1 MISII
6 GAGICGLSIGWYL
19 AKAGKKVQIFDQGKA
34 GQKASW
40 ASAGMLASNIESEP
54 GEENLLP

>member
-19 AKAGKKVQIFDQGKA
+19 AKAGKKVQIFD
-34 GQKASW
+34 
-40 ASAGMLASNIESEP
+40 IEKDRIDDLNKLRHCKEL
-54 GEENLLP
+54 GIKFNNYIEFNWY